1 MKDSFSFTLDV
12 IDDCVDTVF
21 VDLPITNMLTKVSQA
36 AATQSINFQNTISVG
51 HADPTYCGP
60 MTQILT
66 PAPIIL
72 TKSGGNLTLAT
83 INPLD
88 LCAPSPIVLLTSLTN
103 FSSTTISKSFTIEV
117 QCEVISIT
125 STLVPTSV
133 VFTKDDPA
141 VLMPF
146 NYVEFPLCGLT
157 YNLSPSLTFVSIDLV
172 TKKIKVE
179 SFSYFDRGTY
189 PMRLD
194 VLSAQG
200 ITLRKDFTVVIADIC
215 TLTNFMP
222 QVLPNIEVFIQ
233 NKTRVIYQFFS
244 PFLYD
249 TIEKK
254 NFDCGNVEYIL
265 TV

>member
-1 MKDSFSFTLDV
+1 M
-12 IDDCVDTVF
+12 
-21 VDLPITNMLTKVSQA
+21 
-36 AATQSINFQNTISVG
+36 G

-125 STLVPTSV
+125 STLVLSDI
-133 VFTKDDPA
+133 VFMKDDPA
-141 VLMPF
+141 VVMPF

-157 YNLSPSLTFVSIDLV
+157 YNLSPSLSFVSMDLAN
-172 TKKIKVE
+172 KNIKVE
-179 SFSYFDRGTY
+179 SFRDFDRGTY

-200 ITLRKDFTVVIADIC
+200 ITLRKDFTVIIEDVC
-215 TLTNFMP
+215 KLTNFIP

-233 NKTRVIYQFFS
+233 DKTRVIY
-244 PFLYD
+244 
-249 TIEKK
+249 
-254 NFDCGNVEYIL
+254 
-265 TV
+265 